1 MSQRTKTKPICKF
14 GVDSVTSLV
23 NLQLAGGHEAC
34 VTHQR
39 AGGGANSNVSPVL
52 PITLHLVQ
60 TGKQRTG
67 SCGPPCA
74 DPRQAPHG
82 TSLQSARVII
92 ILYYC
97 RLISNKTN
105 GPRVSVFVGGHC
117 VFVQSMVGSQT
128 RAGHTPRRRV
138 SAHLGR
144 QDLSSHHTSHHVANR
159 RTPR

>member
-1 MSQRTKTKPICKF
+1 MNQRTKPKPIRKVRVEF
-14 GVDSVTSLV
+14 VTSLIY
-23 NLQLAGGHEAC
+23 LQLWPMATKR

-60 TGKQRTG
+60 TGNKGLAVVAPR
-67 SCGPPCA
+67 A
-74 DPRQAPHG
+74 VPRQAPHG

-144 QDLSSHHTSHHVANR
+144 PSHHTSR
-159 RTPR
+159 LEP